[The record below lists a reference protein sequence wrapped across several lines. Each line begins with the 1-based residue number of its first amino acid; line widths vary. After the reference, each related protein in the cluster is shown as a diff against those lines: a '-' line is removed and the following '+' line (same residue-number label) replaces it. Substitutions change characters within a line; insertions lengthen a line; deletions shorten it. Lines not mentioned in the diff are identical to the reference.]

1 MSIKIVKY
9 IELRNFDF
17 WGQAKINAELCNDDD
32 WKALEEY
39 FNDNEYAEVTEDEIN
54 DFFAYEDET
63 FAQVCGYSSYNAWV
77 TAREE

>member
-9 IELRNFDF
+9 IELRDFDF

-32 WKALEEY
+32 WEALEEY
-39 FNDNEYAEVTEDEIN
+39 FNDNEYAEVTENEIN

-63 FAQVCGYSSYNAWV
+63 LAQVCGFRSYRAWV